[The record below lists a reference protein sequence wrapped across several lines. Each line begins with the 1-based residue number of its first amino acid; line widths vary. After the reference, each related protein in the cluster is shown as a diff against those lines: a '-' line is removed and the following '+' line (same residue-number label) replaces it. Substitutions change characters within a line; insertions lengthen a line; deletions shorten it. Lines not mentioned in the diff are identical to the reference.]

1 MLHECLLYTVGV
13 TCVIAVLSAWMV
25 FALFLYLAGAIHCV
39 YTADSQPLISVQG
52 GGSVPTLCIQQTLS
66 ISMLYIVGPN
76 TCIQQVHMP
85 ARCAHPDLGAHPYF
99 LVGLVWLG
107 FFHTP
112 RFGIIGG

>member
-52 GGSVPTLCIQQTLS
+52 GGTYS
-66 ISMLYIVGPN
+66 LYTADTEYIDA
-76 TCIQQVHMP
+76 VHSRP
-85 ARCAHPDLGAHPYF
+85 QYLYTAGAHACS
-99 LVGLVWLG
+99 LC
-107 FFHTP
+107 TP
-112 RFGIIGG
+112 